1 MKDSIISSDDNNS
14 DSIDIQSFSRNE
26 RKYRRLK
33 NRVNKK
39 KNSYEDSEINNN
51 KIVNINE
58 IIGQQLGPDSDLINI
73 LMMQT
78 DKDKGKDK
86 ENEKAFIINEDKKDE
101 KNEKEHSKFGRKKK
115 NSSEIGKHNK
125 YSGDNL
131 IRKCKG
137 IILHALYLL
146 INSIIEENYQNEP
159 NYNKKMKKLL
169 KINQFQIIN
178 SDVNYNKSFLK
189 KKLKDIFSEDVS
201 LRCSRY
207 SLDHNKKLIKSLL
220 AEKDEKKK
228 KIFTKILELTFFE
241 CLEHFRGT
249 KQIKELNN
257 MTKYEDVCKGFEQD
271 EDYLYSFKYYIDN
284 YETIMENKKPREKT
298 KKKKN
303 SK

>member
-14 DSIDIQSFSRNE
+14 DSIGIQSFSRNE
-26 RKYRRLK
+26 RKYRRIK

-39 KNSYEDSEINNN
+39 KFSFDDSEINNN
-51 KIVNINE
+51 KAVNLNE
-58 IIGQQLGPDSDLINI
+58 MLGPDSNIINI
-73 LMMQT
+73 IMPT
-78 DKDKGKDK
+78 DKDKDKDK
-86 ENEKAFIINEDKKDE
+86 ENEKAFLINDNKKGE
-101 KNEKEHSKFGRKKK
+101 KIEKEHLKFGRKKK
-115 NSSEIGKHNK
+115 NSSETGKHNK

-146 INSIIEENYQNEP
+146 INSIIEENYKNEP
-159 NYNKKMKKLL
+159 NYNKKLKKLL

-189 KKLKDIFSEDVS
+189 KKVKDIFSEDVTM
-201 LRCSRY
+201 RCSRY
-207 SLDHNKKLIKSLL
+207 SSDHNKKLIKSLL
-220 AEKDEKKK
+220 AERDEKKK
-228 KIFTKILELTFFE
+228 KIFTKIFELTFLE

-249 KQIKELNN
+249 KCIKELNN
-257 MTKYEDVCKGFEQD
+257 LTKYEEVCKGFEQD